1 MEPRPN
7 LDRYLTSSTER
18 FVIGIFALAIAG
30 WLLTLLMM
38 SL

>member
-1 MEPRPN
+1 MDK
-7 LDRYLTSSTER
+7 LSFDQYISSSTER
-18 FVIGIFALAIAG
+18 FVVGVFALAIAG